1 MQDFVKRF
9 SDDVFTLSAESH
21 SELKYCVHK
30 RFKSWIVG
38 TTEREKLVLIYSSR
52 ALMEES

>member
-38 TTEREKLVLIYSSR
+38 TTEHEKLVLIYSNR